1 MNVRRDTVAIYRD
14 RDGEWR
20 WRRTAP
26 NGNIIA
32 DSAEGYNNRAFCEQ
46 MAKRVN
52 KRAKFEVQ
60 P

>member
-1 MNVRRDTVAIYRD
+1 MIVKRDTVVIYRD
-14 RDGEWR
+14 RAGQWR
-20 WRRTAP
+20 WRRTTP

-32 DSAEGYNNRAFCEQ
+32 DSGEGYKNRTFCER